1 MHVAAIH
8 LVHAYFPSGSH
19 GRGQALYSSM
29 SFGLGGMLG
38 SLVSGTLWDELG
50 ARQVFCG
57 ASAVCLLALVIAWVW
72 VRTNEGED

>member
-1 MHVAAIH
+1 
-8 LVHAYFPSGSH
+8 
-19 GRGQALYSSM
+19 
-29 SFGLGGMLG
+29 
-38 SLVSGTLWDELG
+38 LWDELG